1 VSTGRIVS
9 IQTTAER
16 GGAEYANV
24 DLLDALRER
33 GHDVRLV
40 TNLPDLATGTDLVVR
55 RIDLGPKLSHRTVS
69 SVGLAA
75 PVIVWR
81 LAQALWRERP
91 VAATLVHF
99 KKEQLLVAL
108 LPGRLTGR
116 IVWAEWGPVPPALRR
131 GLPRLLFALAAR
143 RAAAVLAV
151 SEGTRRTLVDAGVA
165 ADKVTIMP
173 NLLDVDAVA
182 ADEAGGR
189 ALRAELGI
197 GEDEF
202 VAGCISRFQQRKRND
217 VVIDALAHTGD
228 SVTLLMAGEGDQEDA
243 LRRRAAPYGDR
254 VRFVGSVRGHVES
267 FLSACDVLVF
277 APSPTEGAPRVIVMA
292 QLVGVPVI
300 ATDPEGA
307 AEMIPDGAGTVVT
320 PSHDPV
326 ALAAALMEYRTDPPR
341 RQREADAAR
350 VATLEHHD
358 PERVLRTVETA
369 LDGS

>member
-1 VSTGRIVS
+1 MSTGRIVS

-116 IVWAEWGPVPPALRR
+116 IVWAEWG
-131 GLPRLLFALAAR
+131 RL
-143 RAAAVLAV
+143 
-151 SEGTRRTLVDAGVA
+151 
-165 ADKVTIMP
+165 
-173 NLLDVDAVA
+173 
-182 ADEAGGR
+182 
-189 ALRAELGI
+189 
-197 GEDEF
+197 
-202 VAGCISRFQQRKRND
+202 
-217 VVIDALAHTGD
+217 
-228 SVTLLMAGEGDQEDA
+228 
-243 LRRRAAPYGDR
+243 
-254 VRFVGSVRGHVES
+254 
-267 FLSACDVLVF
+267 
-277 APSPTEGAPRVIVMA
+277 
-292 QLVGVPVI
+292 I
-300 ATDPEGA
+300 AYA
-307 AEMIPDGAGTVVT
+307 PDGLDDPGPVYSTIDTGENDAYRFGHD
-320 PSHDPV
+320 SHPGSRCAFPEHRPV
-326 ALAAALMEYRTDPPR
+326 
-341 RQREADAAR
+341 
-350 VATLEHHD
+350 
-358 PERVLRTVETA
+358 
-369 LDGS
+369 